1 MDKERVVDR
10 INKENRE
17 LYGDTCSKCSM
28 YYHYCRCEHV
38 EQLKKDELG
47 LHFGRLVNPPPYRP
61 SLYRVLDRVYGF
73 FYFGLWDLWYKVKRF
88 INKLFLSIAYITR
101 DDTTRNRYE

>member
-28 YYHYCRCEHV
+28 YYHYCRCEPV
-38 EQLKKDELG
+38 LEFIDISKVDSIMKTEELTVKEIIERYGDNLTEEQLKALNKDEQKD
-47 LHFGRLVNPPPYRP
+47 HH
-61 SLYRVLDRVYGF
+61 
-73 FYFGLWDLWYKVKRF
+73 
-88 INKLFLSIAYITR
+88 
-101 DDTTRNRYE
+101 